1 MDKMKATYEVMLG
14 LAAEMVWD
22 EALRKR
28 RSDILHREID
38 TALATGDEM
47 AFRNLTEELKSLH
60 KEMRLAH
67 FFFAYNLLNLLN
79 RTKI

>member
-38 TALATGDEM
+38 TALATGDEI
-47 AFRNLTEELKSLH
+47 AFRNLTEELKSL
-60 KEMRLAH
+60 A
-67 FFFAYNLLNLLN
+67 
-79 RTKI
+79 

>member
-28 RSDILHREID
+28 RTDILHREID
-38 TALATGDEM
+38 TALATGDEI
-47 AFRNLTEELKSLH
+47 AFRNLTEQLKSL
-60 KEMRLAH
+60 A
-67 FFFAYNLLNLLN
+67 
-79 RTKI
+79 

>member
-1 MDKMKATYEVMLG
+1 MDKMKATYDVMLG

-28 RSDILHREID
+28 RSDILYREID

-47 AFRNLTEELKSLH
+47 AFRNLTEELK
-60 KEMRLAH
+60 KLA
-67 FFFAYNLLNLLN
+67 
-79 RTKI
+79 

>member
-38 TALATGDEM
+38 MALATGDKL
-47 AFRNLTEELKSLH
+47 AFRNLTEELKSL
-60 KEMRLAH
+60 A
-67 FFFAYNLLNLLN
+67 
-79 RTKI
+79 

>member
-47 AFRNLTEELKSLH
+47 AFRNLTEELKSL
-60 KEMRLAH
+60 A
-67 FFFAYNLLNLLN
+67 
-79 RTKI
+79 

>member
-28 RSDILHREID
+28 RTDILYREID
-38 TALATGDEM
+38 TALAAGDK
-47 AFRNLTEELKSLH
+47 AADRKSVV
-60 KEMRLAH
+60 
-67 FFFAYNLLNLLN
+67 
-79 RTKI
+79 

>member
-28 RSDILHREID
+28 RCDILYREID
-38 TALATGDEM
+38 TALAAGDEN
-47 AFRNLTEELKSLH
+47 AFRHLTEELKSL
-60 KEMRLAH
+60 A
-67 FFFAYNLLNLLN
+67 
-79 RTKI
+79 

>member
-14 LAAEMVWD
+14 LASEMVWD

-38 TALATGDEM
+38 TALATGDKL
-47 AFRNLTEELKSLH
+47 AFRNLTEELKSL
-60 KEMRLAH
+60 A
-67 FFFAYNLLNLLN
+67 
-79 RTKI
+79 

>member
-28 RSDILHREID
+28 RTDILYREID
-38 TALATGDEM
+38 TALAAGDET
-47 AFRNLTEELKSLH
+47 AFRNLTAELKN
-60 KEMRLAH
+60 LA
-67 FFFAYNLLNLLN
+67 
-79 RTKI
+79 

>member
-38 TALATGDEM
+38 TALATGDEL
-47 AFRNLTEELKSLH
+47 AFRNLTEELKSL
-60 KEMRLAH
+60 A
-67 FFFAYNLLNLLN
+67 
-79 RTKI
+79 